1 MPQGL
6 GVQLGLGGG
15 RAATSSGAPPAV
27 SSFSNTYSC
36 AFDGGDWL
44 EAPRDDD
51 MNNDELTVSAWV
63 KFNAVDAN
71 QCFVAKRSSASGI
84 YFQIKLKSTGY
95 LEFYNGG
102 TIVGDSRSISADTWY
117 HVCVVD
123 DSSNT
128 LIYLNGSSETTSNS
142 GTGDHTSQAPLSIGR
157 LNSTYGQYM
166 DGFIDE
172 VAIWTSALSSTNVAT
187 VYNSGT
193 PGDISGLSP
202 YCWYRM
208 GDDNSGSS
216 AISTITDQGSSANNA
231 AQSTGAAQPALST
244 TIPS

>member
-1 MPQGL
+1 MGYPPFVSGRMAR
-6 GVQLGLGGG
+6 GGSLA
-15 RAATSSGAPPAV
+15 AATGGSAWTNAYSG
-27 SSFSNTYSC
+27 S
-36 AFDGGDWL
+36 FDGGDWL

-51 MNNDELTVSAWV
+51 MNNDELTISAWV

-71 QCFVAKRSSASGI
+71 QCFVAKRSGAGGL

-128 LIYLNGSSETTSNS
+128 LIYLNGSSATTSNS
-142 GTGDHTSQAPLSIGR
+142 GTGDQTSEAPLSIGR

-193 PGDISGLSP
+193 PSDISGLSP
-202 YCWYRM
+202 FCWYRM

-216 AISTITDQGSSANNA
+216 AISTITDQGASANDA
-231 AQSTGAAQPALST
+231 VQSTGAAQPALST